1 LPPRGNNIIMPK
13 KTFESAIEQLDTI
26 VKELETGDIPL
37 EKAIK
42 IFEEGVKLSQICTK
56 RLDETEEKMNLLIK
70 AADGQLTNI
79 PFE

>member
-1 LPPRGNNIIMPK
+1 MAK
-13 KTFESAIEQLDTI
+13 KSFESAIEQLDSI
-26 VKELETGDIPL
+26 VKELESDDIPL

-42 IFEEGVKLSQICTK
+42 TFEEGIKLSQLCAK
-56 RLDETEEKMNLLIK
+56 RLDETEEKMSLLIK

>member
-1 LPPRGNNIIMPK
+1 MAK
-13 KTFESAIEQLDTI
+13 KSFESAIEQLDAI
-26 VKELETGDIPL
+26 VRELETDEIPL

-42 IFEEGVKLSQICTK
+42 KFEEGVKLSQLCAK
-56 RLDETEEKMNLLIK
+56 RLDETEEKMSLLIK

>member
-1 LPPRGNNIIMPK
+1 MAK

-26 VKELETGDIPL
+26 VRELETGDIPL
-37 EKAIK
+37 EQAIK
-42 IFEEGVKLSQICTK
+42 IFEEGIKLSQLCTK
-56 RLDETEEKMNLLIK
+56 RLDETEEKMSLLIK

>member
-1 LPPRGNNIIMPK
+1 MAK
-13 KTFESAIEQLDTI
+13 KTFELAIEQLDTI

-42 IFEEGVKLSQICTK
+42 KFEEGIKLSQICAK
-56 RLDETEEKMNLLIK
+56 RLDETEEKMSLLIK

>member
-1 LPPRGNNIIMPK
+1 MPK